1 MNARA
6 AAVEAL
12 EAKLGYQF
20 KDCALLERAL
30 THASVGEGAAKI
42 ANNEVLEF
50 VGDRVLGLLVAEA
63 LAERHPKAAEG
74 ELARRLNRLVSRD
87 TCALV
92 GDAIGLGPAL
102 RMSGSATKIGA
113 RERGSVLAG
122 GCEALIAAVYADG
135 GLEAARGLFDRLWAP
150 YLDIDVDAADRRDPK
165 TALQEWAHAS
175 GKPSPIYSVLKR
187 EGPDHAPI
195 FLVQAEVKGLEPSQG
210 KGPSRREAEKR
221 AAEALLTRE
230 GVQ

>member
-1 MNARA
+1 MNTRA
-6 AAVEAL
+6 AAVQDL
-12 EAKLGYQF
+12 ERTLDYAFG
-20 KDCALLERAL
+20 DPALLERAL
-30 THASVGEGAAKI
+30 THASVGEGAAKV

-50 VGDRVLGLLVAEA
+50 IGDRVLGLLVAEI

-92 GDAIGLGPAL
+92 AESVGLGPAL
-102 RMSGSATKIGA
+102 RMSGSATRIGA

-122 GCEALIAAVYADG
+122 AVEALIAAVYADG
-135 GLEAARGLFDRLWAP
+135 GLEAARALFMRLWGP
-150 YLDIDVDAADRRDPK
+150 YLDQDVGAADRRDPK
-165 TALQEWAHAS
+165 TALQEWAHAA
-175 GKPSPIYSVLKR
+175 GVPAPVYSVLSR
-187 EGPDHAPI
+187 NGPDHAPV
-195 FLVQAEVKGLEPSQG
+195 FLVQAEVKGLEPVTG

>member
-1 MNARA
+1 VNTRA
-6 AAVEAL
+6 AAVQAL
-12 EAKLGYQF
+12 DRTLGHGF
-20 KDCALLERAL
+20 RDPDLLERAL
-30 THASVGEGAAKI
+30 THASVGEGAARI

-50 VGDRVLGLLVAEA
+50 IGDRVLGLLVAET
-63 LAERHPKAAEG
+63 LAARHPKASEG

-92 GDAIGLGPAL
+92 GEAIGIGPAL
-102 RMSGSATKIGA
+102 RMSGSATRIGA

-122 GCEALIAAVYADG
+122 GVEAVIAAVYADG
-135 GLEAARGLFDRLWAP
+135 GLEAARALFLRLWAP
-150 YLDIDVDAADRRDPK
+150 YLDQDVGAIDRRDPK

-175 GKPSPIYSVLKR
+175 GVASPVYTVLNR
-187 EGPDHAPI
+187 EGPDHAPV
-195 FLVQAEVKGLEPSQG
+195 FLVQLQVAGREPVSAR
-210 KGPSRREAEKR
+210 GPSRREAEKR